1 MRILTLTFFML
12 MAVVISAQAQDR
24 QPIDVEYPY
33 FTGMRLTPLKYSVA
47 GKELNHEELSDILS
61 AHPDSEFYM
70 NLAQRRKKVGLP
82 LTIVGGVGL
91 LTGILIGEG
100 SPGGSST
107 GGLVVLG
114 STAVLVTGG
123 FYLRGYGTNLQRAVN
138 IYNKDLY
145 QSQTTASSVSFHLT
159 PLKTGLVWSF

>member
-1 MRILTLTFFML
+1 MKVLSLTLFMF
-12 MAVVISAQAQDR
+12 MAVVISSQAQDR

-47 GKELNHEELSDILS
+47 GKELDHEELSDILS

-70 NLAQRRKKVGLP
+70 DLAHRRRKVGLP
-82 LTIVGGVGL
+82 LAIVGGVGL
-91 LTGILIGEG
+91 LTGILVGEG
-100 SPGGSST
+100 TPGGSST

-114 STAVLVTGG
+114 STAVLVTGS

-145 QSQTTASSVSFHLT
+145 QSQTSASSVSFHVT
-159 PLKTGLVWSF
+159 PLKTGVVWSF